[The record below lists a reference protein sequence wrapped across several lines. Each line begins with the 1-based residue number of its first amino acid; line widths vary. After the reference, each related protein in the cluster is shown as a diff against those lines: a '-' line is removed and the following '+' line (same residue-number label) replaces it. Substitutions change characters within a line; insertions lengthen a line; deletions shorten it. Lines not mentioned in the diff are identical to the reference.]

1 MKEDVLHKLIG
12 ITLLFVIAVTA
23 ICGCVIYKVAT
34 KDESSVIRQYIVD
47 LNEIEQLIKIS
58 SSDDSEYNGDT
69 EYSGDSEH
77 NGDIEYNEELNNKIE
92 ALQDKLRDNEN
103 TSNKTY
109 IISIVVIVYI
119 VSLLGI
125 VSAFI
130 YIYIKIIRPFTK
142 LEQYA
147 GDIAKGNFDV
157 QLDYE
162 RDNYFGAFT
171 WAFDH
176 MRGEIVKARAGE
188 AEAIENNKTVIATL
202 SHDIKT
208 PIASIKTYSEAMVA
222 GLDNSIE
229 KRERYASVIL
239 RKCDEVTKLTD
250 DLFLHSIKD
259 MNMLMINYD
268 NYDAI
273 KLTREYIL
281 DIGGESGEIKLSI
294 AATEAF
300 VNMDD
305 KRFLQVFENLI
316 NNSRKY
322 AVDDAKLYFSNKLE
336 INISEKIED
345 KYLVIDVWDNGP
357 GIDDNDLPFIFN
369 KFYRGHNAGSRNGA
383 GLGLYIVK
391 YIVEQFGGD
400 ISAYNAKP
408 GFGVVIK
415 LPLVEK

>member
-1 MKEDVLHKLIG
+1 
-12 ITLLFVIAVTA
+12 
-23 ICGCVIYKVAT
+23 
-34 KDESSVIRQYIVD
+34 
-47 LNEIEQLIKIS
+47 
-58 SSDDSEYNGDT
+58 
-69 EYSGDSEH
+69 
-77 NGDIEYNEELNNKIE
+77 
-92 ALQDKLRDNEN
+92 
-103 TSNKTY
+103 
-109 IISIVVIVYI
+109 
-119 VSLLGI
+119 
-125 VSAFI
+125 
-130 YIYIKIIRPFTK
+130 
-142 LEQYA
+142 
-147 GDIAKGNFDV
+147 
-157 QLDYE
+157 
-162 RDNYFGAFT
+162 
-171 WAFDH
+171 
-176 MRGEIVKARAGE
+176 
-188 AEAIENNKTVIATL
+188 
-202 SHDIKT
+202 
-208 PIASIKTYSEAMVA
+208 
-222 GLDNSIE
+222 
-229 KRERYASVIL
+229 
-239 RKCDEVTKLTD
+239 
-250 DLFLHSIKD
+250 
-259 MNMLMINYD
+259 MLMINYD